1 MKIDADVVLRIHV
14 HDEQETDEDDKEI
27 LSKFQKN
34 ADDIKQRFA
43 GYVRDMAN
51 ERFNDEIADGYFKI
65 DTEVKS
71 LELTE

>member
-27 LSKFQKN
+27 LAKFQKN

-43 GYVRDMAN
+43 GYVRDMAH

>member
-27 LSKFQKN
+27 LAKFQKN
-34 ADDIKQRFA
+34 ADDA

-71 LELTE
+71 LELT